1 MALKLRRG
9 TNAERTAITP
19 VAGELVYTTDT
30 KKVWVGDGSTV
41 GGNIVTGQN
50 DIVDDTTPQ
59 LGGNLDLNGNNI
71 TGTGNINITGT
82 VTASGNINLGD
93 GAGGDVIAV
102 GGVVQGALIPDVS
115 VAYNQGANTARWN
128 TGFFSSLDVLGHI
141 QADSIQGDLIADDST
156 VSWNQTT
163 NQFSG
168 TFVGTLQGDVS
179 GSLFADDSS
188 LLVDA
193 VNSKI
198 VGNYQNGTSI
208 INSSSITAT
217 SITSEV
223 SQFHRTG
230 AVPILGTKRIESST
244 IAGTASLARITTS
257 YNEGSGDKVV
267 WTTETSKDYMN
278 FFPNPGGGS
287 PDYTKFVQVWN
298 NGKLQVCGEAG
309 ASGFAG
315 MTREPVAQLEV
326 NGDAVISGVIDAAS
340 FRGSLVA
347 DDSTT
352 IVDAINSTIT
362 VGSFVQFGSM
372 TTAQRNA
379 LTAANGMVI
388 YNTTLNKFQGY
399 ENGGWASLI

>member
-59 LGGNLDLNGNNI
+59 LGGNLDLNGKNI

-115 VAYNQGANTARWN
+115 VAYNQGSNTARWN

-168 TFVGTLQGDVS
+168 TFVGTLEGDVN
-179 GSLFADDSS
+179 GSLFADDST
-188 LLVDA
+188 LMVDGVNNLVVSNVNNTSVTTGLATVSNATRADLRFNYNA
-193 VNSKI
+193 VGASANTVLGQINFQDNTLNKATI
-198 VGNYQNGTSI
+198 QGRQGNIY
-208 INSSSITAT
+208 ITAADN
-217 SITSEV
+217 
-223 SQFHRTG
+223 G
-230 AVPILGTKRIESST
+230 AKGVTIYETHSVHGGMKLRINPT
-244 IAGTASLARITTS
+244 NT
-257 YNEGSGDKVV
+257 VF
-267 WTTETSKDYMN
+267 TEPTEA
-278 FFPNPGGGS
+278 
-287 PDYTKFVQVWN
+287 
-298 NGKLQVCGEAG
+298 LQVDGNAI
-309 ASGFAG
+309 
-315 MTREPVAQLEV
+315 
-326 NGDAVISGVIDAAS
+326 ISGVIDAAS

-399 ENGGWASLI
+399 ENGAWASLI

>member
-93 GAGGDVIAV
+93 GAGGDIIAV

-115 VAYNQGANTARWN
+115 VAYNQGSNIARWN

-168 TFVGTLQGDVS
+168 IFVGTLEGDVN
-179 GSLFADDSS
+179 GSLFADNSTLMVDGVNN
-188 LLVDA
+188 LVVADVNNTRVTTGDA
-193 VNSKI
+193 IVSNATGSNLRLNYNAVGASANTILGQLVFQDQDVSKAI
-198 VGNYQNGTSI
+198 IQGRQGNIY
-208 INSSSITAT
+208 ITAADN
-217 SITSEV
+217 
-223 SQFHRTG
+223 G
-230 AVPILGTKRIESST
+230 AKGVTIYETHSVHGGMKLRINPT
-244 IAGTASLARITTS
+244 NT
-257 YNEGSGDKVV
+257 VF
-267 WTTETSKDYMN
+267 TEPTEA
-278 FFPNPGGGS
+278 
-287 PDYTKFVQVWN
+287 
-298 NGKLQVCGEAG
+298 LQVDGNAI
-309 ASGFAG
+309 
-315 MTREPVAQLEV
+315 
-326 NGDAVISGVIDAAS
+326 ISGVIDAAS

-372 TTAQRNA
+372 TTAVRDA
-379 LTAANGMVI
+379 ITAANGMVI

-399 ENGGWASLI
+399 ENGAWASLI

>member
-71 TGTGNINITGT
+71 TGTGNINIAGT
-82 VTASGNINLGD
+82 ITASGNINLGD

-168 TFVGTLQGDVS
+168 TFVGTLEGDVN
-179 GSLFADDSS
+179 GSLFADDST
-188 LLVDA
+188 LMVDGVNNLVVSN
-193 VNSKI
+193 VNNTRVTTGDVI
-198 VGNYQNGTSI
+198 VSN
-208 INSSSITAT
+208 A
-217 SITSEV
+217 
-223 SQFHRTG
+223 
-230 AVPILGTKRIESST
+230 
-244 IAGTASLARITTS
+244 TTS

>member
-59 LGGNLDLNGNNI
+59 LGGNLDLNGKNI

-115 VAYNQGANTARWN
+115 VAYDQGSNTARWRD
-128 TGFFSSLDVLGHI
+128 GFFSSLDVLGHI

-168 TFVGTLQGDVS
+168 IFVGTLEGDVN
-179 GSLFADDSS
+179 GSLFADNSTLMVDGVNN
-188 LLVDA
+188 LVVADVNNTRVTTGDA
-193 VNSKI
+193 IVSNATGSNLRLNYNAVGASANTILGQLVFQDQDVSKAI
-198 VGNYQNGTSI
+198 IQGRQGNIY
-208 INSSSITAT
+208 ITAADN
-217 SITSEV
+217 
-223 SQFHRTG
+223 G
-230 AVPILGTKRIESST
+230 AKGVTIYETHSVHGGMKLRINPT
-244 IAGTASLARITTS
+244 NT
-257 YNEGSGDKVV
+257 VF
-267 WTTETSKDYMN
+267 TEPTEA
-278 FFPNPGGGS
+278 
-287 PDYTKFVQVWN
+287 
-298 NGKLQVCGEAG
+298 LQVDGNAI
-309 ASGFAG
+309 
-315 MTREPVAQLEV
+315 
-326 NGDAVISGVIDAAS
+326 ISGVIDAAS

-372 TTAQRNA
+372 TTAVRNA
-379 LTAANGMVI
+379 ITAANGMVI

-399 ENGGWASLI
+399 ENGAWASLI

>member
-93 GAGGDVIAV
+93 GAGGDIIAV

-115 VAYNQGANTARWN
+115 VAYDQGSNTARWRD
-128 TGFFSSLDVLGHI
+128 GFFSSLDVLGHI

-168 TFVGTLQGDVS
+168 IFVGTLEGDVN
-179 GSLFADDSS
+179 GSLFADNSTLMVDGVNN
-188 LLVDA
+188 LVVADVNNTRVTTGDA
-193 VNSKI
+193 IVSNATGSNLRLNYNAVGASANTILGQLVFQDQDVSKAI
-198 VGNYQNGTSI
+198 IQGRQGNIY
-208 INSSSITAT
+208 ITAADN
-217 SITSEV
+217 
-223 SQFHRTG
+223 G
-230 AVPILGTKRIESST
+230 AKGVTIYETHSVHGGMKLRINPT
-244 IAGTASLARITTS
+244 NT
-257 YNEGSGDKVV
+257 VF
-267 WTTETSKDYMN
+267 TEPTEA
-278 FFPNPGGGS
+278 
-287 PDYTKFVQVWN
+287 
-298 NGKLQVCGEAG
+298 LQVDGNAI
-309 ASGFAG
+309 
-315 MTREPVAQLEV
+315 
-326 NGDAVISGVIDAAS
+326 ISGVIDAAS

-372 TTAQRNA
+372 TTAVRDA
-379 LTAANGMVI
+379 ITAANGMVI

-399 ENGGWASLI
+399 ENGAWASLI

>member
-115 VAYNQGANTARWN
+115 VAYDQGSNTARWRD
-128 TGFFSSLDVLGHI
+128 GFFSSLDVLGHI

-168 TFVGTLQGDVS
+168 IFVGTLEGDVN
-179 GSLFADDSS
+179 GSLFADNSTLMVDGVNN
-188 LLVDA
+188 LVVADVNNTRVTTGDA
-193 VNSKI
+193 IVSNATGSNLRLNYNAVGASANTILGQLIFQDQDVSKAI
-198 VGNYQNGTSI
+198 IQGRQGNIY
-208 INSSSITAT
+208 ITAADN
-217 SITSEV
+217 
-223 SQFHRTG
+223 G
-230 AVPILGTKRIESST
+230 AKGVTIYETHSVHGGMKLRINPT
-244 IAGTASLARITTS
+244 NT
-257 YNEGSGDKVV
+257 VF
-267 WTTETSKDYMN
+267 TEPTEA
-278 FFPNPGGGS
+278 
-287 PDYTKFVQVWN
+287 
-298 NGKLQVCGEAG
+298 LQVDGNAI
-309 ASGFAG
+309 
-315 MTREPVAQLEV
+315 
-326 NGDAVISGVIDAAS
+326 ISGVIDAAS

-372 TTAQRNA
+372 TTAVRDA
-379 LTAANGMVI
+379 ITAANGMVI

-399 ENGGWASLI
+399 ENGAWASLI

>member
-115 VAYNQGANTARWN
+115 VAYNQGSNTARWRD
-128 TGFFSSLDVLGHI
+128 GFFSSLDVLGHI

-168 TFVGTLQGDVS
+168 TFVGTLEGDVN
-179 GSLFADDSS
+179 GSLFADDST
-188 LLVDA
+188 LMVDGVNNLVVA
-193 VNSKI
+193 NVNNTGVTTGDVI
-198 VGNYQNGTSI
+198 VSNASGSTLRLNYN
-208 INSSSITAT
+208 A
-217 SITSEV
+217 
-223 SQFHRTG
+223 
-230 AVPILGTKRIESST
+230 
-244 IAGTASLARITTS
+244 
-257 YNEGSGDKVV
+257 
-267 WTTETSKDYMN
+267 
-278 FFPNPGGGS
+278 
-287 PDYTKFVQVWN
+287 
-298 NGKLQVCGEAG
+298 AG
-309 ASGFAG
+309 ASANTVLGQLIFQDQTLSKALIQGRQGNIYITAADNGAKGVTIYETHSVHGG
-315 MTREPVAQLEV
+315 MKLRINPTNTVFTEPTEALQVDGNAI
-326 NGDAVISGVIDAAS
+326 ISGVIDAAS

-372 TTAQRNA
+372 TTAVRDA
-379 LTAANGMVI
+379 ITAANGMVI

-399 ENGGWASLI
+399 ENGAWASLI

>member
-115 VAYNQGANTARWN
+115 VAYDQGSNTARWRD
-128 TGFFSSLDVLGHI
+128 GFFSSLDVLGHI

-168 TFVGTLQGDVS
+168 IFVGTLEGDVN
-179 GSLFADDSS
+179 GSLFADNSTLMVDGVNN
-188 LLVDA
+188 LVVADVNNTRVTTGDA
-193 VNSKI
+193 IVSNATGSNLRLNYNAVGASANTILGQLVFQDQDVSKAI
-198 VGNYQNGTSI
+198 IQGRQGNIY
-208 INSSSITAT
+208 ITAADN
-217 SITSEV
+217 
-223 SQFHRTG
+223 G
-230 AVPILGTKRIESST
+230 AKGVTIYETHSVHGGMKLRINPT
-244 IAGTASLARITTS
+244 NT
-257 YNEGSGDKVV
+257 VF
-267 WTTETSKDYMN
+267 TEPTEA
-278 FFPNPGGGS
+278 
-287 PDYTKFVQVWN
+287 
-298 NGKLQVCGEAG
+298 LQVDGNAI
-309 ASGFAG
+309 
-315 MTREPVAQLEV
+315 
-326 NGDAVISGVIDAAS
+326 ISGVIDAAS

-372 TTAQRNA
+372 TTAVRNA
-379 LTAANGMVI
+379 ITAANGMVI

-399 ENGGWASLI
+399 ENGAWASLI